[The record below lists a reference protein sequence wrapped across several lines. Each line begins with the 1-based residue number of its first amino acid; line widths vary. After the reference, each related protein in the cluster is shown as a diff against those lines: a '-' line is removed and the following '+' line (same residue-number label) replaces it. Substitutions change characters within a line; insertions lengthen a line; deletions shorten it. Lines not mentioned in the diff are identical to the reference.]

1 MNVIQW
7 KEPALSWNGK
17 VAEDGRAAILEIRS
31 DDFVPQFLQAMAGT
45 DPAAYHNDHRLQP
58 KSAGTALKLYQP
70 LHSRYYLVTA
80 SLVCRQVGLPDK
92 TIDRANGESAFFV
105 IRRRTAAGGEEAWI
119 QVDKGGYWQRLQGT
133 AVLSVAAGE
142 ERLPMHPVQILS
154 KPTTPR
160 SVFTDNVPREL
171 HYGYI
176 PAGNRSKYRD
186 TLRRTTAA
194 VPEPQTLVN
203 DFINNAQAA
212 NPGLNWRRELFLR
225 RVYLPWESLS
235 KNFAPGNPVRLRVE
249 ISSNAQ
255 IEQLYALLEL
265 ADFYQVNL
273 PTLWAALLAG
283 SGAGLPAGSAMLD
296 LFNRLTDG
304 GRADRFEIESHGSA
318 ALLGDVLMEFKDN
331 IELVRGQGA
340 FPATDLDLR
349 DFFAAGRLTDLRTAV
364 EAAIPGETQPIQ
376 VAGGE
381 DSELVRL
388 IMDQVQPREPE
399 GKDATYHVRVAY
411 EYDPECP
418 PLVSPTASH
427 PFQLAA
433 YFDPDAPARLVK
445 LEAPS
450 MKPQDLRK
458 YARGVG
464 IEMGPELHK
473 LSSCMA
479 GEDLDGIID
488 SIDGCDGGLSIRM
501 ICTFSIQIIF
511 MIAFILMFSFLIIL
525 NFVFGWLFYFR
536 ICLPVPVKE

>member
-17 VAEDGRAAILEIRS
+17 VAEDGRAAIIEIRS
-31 DDFVPQFLQAMAGT
+31 DDFIAQFLQAMAGV
-45 DPAAYHNDHRLQP
+45 DPAAYYNAHRLEP

-70 LHSRYYLVTA
+70 LHGRFYLVTA

-92 TIDRANGESAFFV
+92 AIDRANGESVFFV
-105 IRRRTAAGGEEAWI
+105 IRRRTAGGEAAWI
-119 QVDKGGYWQRLQGT
+119 QVDKGGYWQPLQGT
-133 AVLSVAAGE
+133 AVLSVAEGE

-154 KPTTPR
+154 KPSSPR

-186 TLRRTTAA
+186 TLRRTMAS

-203 DFINNAQAA
+203 DFIDAA
-212 NPGLNWRRELFLR
+212 EAATPGLSWRREVFFR
-225 RVYLPWESLS
+225 RVVLPWQSLS
-235 KNFAPGNPVRLRVE
+235 GNFSPGDPIRLRVE

-265 ADFYQVNL
+265 ADFFQVNL
-273 PTLWAALLAG
+273 PTLWAALNAG
-283 SGAGLPAGSAMLD
+283 SGSGLPANMRLLYD
-296 LFNRLTDG
+296 RLTDG
-304 GRADRFEIESHGSA
+304 SRADRFEIESDGSLE
-318 ALLGDVLMEFKDN
+318 LLGDLLMAFKGH
-331 IELVRGQGA
+331 IELVRGQGD
-340 FPATDLDLR
+340 FPATDF
-349 DFFAAGRLTDLRTAV
+349 DFRSFFTANQLPALEGAV
-364 EAAIPGETQPIQ
+364 NAAIDEETQPIQ

-381 DSELVRL
+381 DNELVRL
-388 IMDQVQPREPE
+388 ITDQVQPREPE
-399 GKDATYHVRVAY
+399 GKDATYHVRVVY

-418 PLVSPTASH
+418 PLVSPAASH

-433 YFDPDAPARLVK
+433 YFDPDAPARLLK

-473 LSSCMA
+473 LSNCMA
-479 GEDLDGIID
+479 GDNLDDMIGSIED
-488 SIDGCDGGLSIRM
+488 CDGGLSIRM

-525 NFVFGWLFYFR
+525 NFIFGWLFYFR

>member
-17 VAEDGRAAILEIRS
+17 VAEDGRAAIMEIRS
-31 DDFVPQFLQAMAGT
+31 DDFIAQFLQAMAGA
-45 DPAAYHNDHRLQP
+45 DPAAYYNAHRLEP

-70 LHSRYYLVTA
+70 LHGRYYLVTA

-92 TIDRANGESAFFV
+92 AIDRANGESVFFV
-105 IRRRTAAGGEEAWI
+105 IRRRTAEGEEAWI
-119 QVDKGGYWQRLQGT
+119 QVDKGGYWQPLQGT
-133 AVLSVAAGE
+133 AVLSVAEGE

-154 KPTTPR
+154 KPSNPR
-160 SVFTDNVPREL
+160 SVFTDNVAREL

-186 TLRRTTAA
+186 TLRRTMAS
-194 VPEPQTLVN
+194 VPAPQTLVN
-203 DFINNAQAA
+203 DFINAAQAA
-212 NPGLNWRRELFLR
+212 NPGLNWRREVFLR
-225 RVYLPWESLS
+225 RVVLPWQSLS
-235 KNFAPGNPVRLRVE
+235 RNFAPGNPVRLRVE

-265 ADFYQVNL
+265 ADFFQVNL
-273 PTLWAALLAG
+273 PTLWAALNAG
-283 SGAGLPAGSAMLD
+283 SGSGLPANMRLLYD
-296 LFNRLTDG
+296 RLTDG
-304 GRADRFEIESHGSA
+304 SRADRFEIESDGSLE
-318 ALLGDVLMEFKDN
+318 LLGDLLMAFKGH
-331 IELVRGQGA
+331 IELVRGQGD
-340 FPATDLDLR
+340 FPATDF
-349 DFFAAGRLTDLRTAV
+349 DFRSFFTANQLPALEGAV
-364 EAAIPGETQPIQ
+364 NAAIDEETQPIQ

-381 DSELVRL
+381 DNELVRL
-388 IMDQVQPREPE
+388 ITDQVQPREPE
-399 GKDATYHVRVAY
+399 GKDATYHVRVVY

-418 PLVSPTASH
+418 PLVSPAASH

-433 YFDPDAPARLVK
+433 YFDPDAPARLLK

-473 LSSCMA
+473 LTNCMA
-479 GEDLDGIID
+479 GDDLDGLID

-525 NFVFGWLFYFR
+525 NFIFGWLFYFR